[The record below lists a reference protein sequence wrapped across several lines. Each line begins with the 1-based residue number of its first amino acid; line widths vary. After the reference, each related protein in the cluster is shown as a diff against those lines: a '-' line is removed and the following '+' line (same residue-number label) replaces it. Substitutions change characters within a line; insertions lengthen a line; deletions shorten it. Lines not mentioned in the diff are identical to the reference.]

1 MAFLNMELQT
11 WAFTFGI
18 LGNIIS
24 LMVFL
29 SPLPTFYRV
38 YRKKSTEGFQSTPYV
53 VTLFS
58 CMLWIFYALLKSG
71 AELLVTI
78 NGVGCVIETVYLG
91 MYLVYAPKAAR
102 VLTAKMLLGLN
113 VGVFGLVA
121 LVTMVLSNGGLR
133 VHVLG
138 WICVSVALSVF
149 AAPLSIMR
157 QVIRT
162 KSVEFM
168 PISLSFFLVLSA
180 VIWFA
185 YGALKKDVFVA
196 APNVLGFVFGVAQ
209 MALYMAYRNKKP
221 AAAAVGMVEEVKLP
235 AEHAS
240 KEVAAAVA
248 HEGSRASCGAEVHP
262 IDIDTLTLPVV
273 EVHDPQIV
281 VVIDVDVE
289 PATTCTAAAAAG
301 ADGVASVVDGPGVPT
316 APEQPAMIKPDMA
329 IAVEA

>member
-1 MAFLNMELQT
+1 MAFLNMEQQT

-18 LGNIIS
+18 LGNIVS

-38 YRKKSTEGFQSTPYV
+38 YRNKSTEGFQSTPYV

-58 CMLWIFYALLKSG
+58 CMLWILYALLKPG

-78 NGVGCVIETVYLG
+78 NGVGCVVETVYLA

-102 VLTAKMLLGLN
+102 VLAAKMLLGLN
-113 VGVFGLVA
+113 VAVFGLVA
-121 LVTMVLSNGGLR
+121 LVTMLLSDAGLR

-138 WICVSVALSVF
+138 WICVSVSLSVF

-180 VIWFA
+180 VVWFA

-196 APNVLGFVFGVAQ
+196 FPNVLGFVFGLAQ
-209 MALYMAYRNKKP
+209 MALYMAYSRNRKP
-221 AAAAVGMVEEVKLP
+221 AAALVILP
-235 AEHAS
+235 EQS
-240 KEVAAAVA
+240 KEEAA
-248 HEGSRASCGAEVHP
+248 EGKASCGGAEVHP
-262 IDIDTLTLPVV
+262 IDIA
-273 EVHDPQIV
+273 EVHDLQAV
-281 VVIDVDVE
+281 VVDVDVE
-289 PATTCTAAAAAG
+289 PVTYAAASG
-301 ADGVASVVDGPGVPT
+301 MVDGSVGRPR
-316 APEQPAMIKPDMA
+316 APEELVIKPDMVTV
-329 IAVEA
+329 IAAEA

>member
-1 MAFLNMELQT
+1 MYLHENRTARDT
-11 WAFTFGI
+11 S
-18 LGNIIS
+18 GNIIS

-38 YRKKSTEGFQSTPYV
+38 FRKKSTEGFQSTPYV

-71 AELLVTI
+71 SELLVTI
-78 NGVGCVIETVYLG
+78 NGVGCVIETVYIA
-91 MYLVYAPKAAR
+91 MYLAYAPRPAR
-102 VLTAKMLLGLN
+102 ALTAKMLLGLN

-121 LVTMVLSNGGLR
+121 LVTMLLPRHDGSSLR

-168 PISLSFFLVLSA
+168 PFSLSFFLVVSA

-196 APNVLGFVFGVAQ
+196 FPNVLGFVFGLVQ
-209 MALYMAYRNKKP
+209 MGLYMAYRKAKP
-221 AAAAVGMVEEVKLP
+221 AVVMVEEVKLP
-235 AEHAS
+235 EHAA
-240 KEVAAAVA
+240 KEVVVA
-248 HEGSRASCGAEVHP
+248 PPPHEGSRASCGAEVHP
-262 IDIDTLTLPVV
+262 IDIVLPAEEPPVAAAVAVAAPAPEPQVAVAIDVV
-273 EVHDPQIV
+273 EPV
-281 VVIDVDVE
+281 
-289 PATTCTAAAAAG
+289 TCAAAAAG
-301 ADGVASVVDGPGVPT
+301 DGLV
-316 APEQPAMIKPDMA
+316 APELAVIKPDTA
-329 IAVEA
+329 IAVEV

>member
-1 MAFLNMELQT
+1 MAFLNMEQQT

-38 YRKKSTEGFQSTPYV
+38 FRKKSTEGFQSTPYV

-71 AELLVTI
+71 SELLITI
-78 NGVGCVIETVYLG
+78 NGVGCVIEAVYIA
-91 MYLVYAPKAAR
+91 MYLAYAPRPAR
-102 VLTAKMLLGLN
+102 ALTAKMLLGLN

-121 LVTMVLSNGGLR
+121 LVTMLVSTKNGNSLR

-162 KSVEFM
+162 KSVEYM
-168 PISLSFFLVLSA
+168 PFSLSFFLVVSA

-196 APNVLGFVFGVAQ
+196 FPNVLGFVFGLVQ
-209 MALYMAYRNKKP
+209 MGLYMAYRNAKP
-221 AAAAVGMVEEVKLP
+221 AAAAVAMVEEVKLP
-235 AEHAS
+235 EHA
-240 KEVAAAVA
+240 KEVAAPPP

-262 IDIDTLTLPVV
+262 IDILPADPEPPVAAVAVAVQEEPQVV
-273 EVHDPQIV
+273 AVAI
-281 VVIDVDVE
+281 DVE
-289 PATTCTAAAAAG
+289 PVTCAASAAG
-301 ADGVASVVDGPGVPT
+301 DGFV
-316 APEQPAMIKPDMA
+316 APEMAMIKPDTA
-329 IAVEA
+329 IAVEV

>member
-1 MAFLNMELQT
+1 MAFLNLELQT

-91 MYLVYAPKAAR
+91 MYLVYAPRAAR

-133 VHVLG
+133 VRVLG

-221 AAAAVGMVEEVKLP
+221 AAAAVVLVEEVKLP

-240 KEVAAAVA
+240 KEVVAAAA

-273 EVHDPQIV
+273 EVHDPQAV
-281 VVIDVDVE
+281 VVIDVD
-289 PATTCTAAAAAG
+289 AAAVAAG
-301 ADGVASVVDGPGVPT
+301 ADDGAAGVVDGPGVPT
-316 APEQPAMIKPDMA
+316 APEQPAMIRPDMA

>member
-1 MAFLNMELQT
+1 MAFLNMEQQT

-58 CMLWIFYALLKSG
+58 CMLWMFYAFLKSG
-71 AELLVTI
+71 AELLITI
-78 NGVGCVIETVYLG
+78 NGVGCVIETAYIA
-91 MYLVYAPKAAR
+91 MYLAYAPKASR

-113 VGVFGLVA
+113 VGLFGLIS
-121 LVTMVLSNGGLR
+121 LVTLLLSSKGTLR

-138 WICVSVALSVF
+138 WICVSVALAVF
-149 AAPLSIMR
+149 AAPLSVMR
-157 QVIRT
+157 LVIRT

-168 PISLSFFLVLSA
+168 PFSLSFCLVLSA

-196 APNVLGFVFGVAQ
+196 VPNVLGFVFGVAQ
-209 MALYMAYRNKKP
+209 MALYMTYRNKKP
-221 AAAAVGMVEEVKLP
+221 SAVVMMVEEVKLP
-235 AEHAS
+235 EHV
-240 KEVAAAVA
+240 KEVAGSAPAAP
-248 HEGSRASCGAEVHP
+248 EGRASCGAEVHP
-262 IDIDTLTLPVV
+262 IDVLASPAAV
-273 EVHDPQIV
+273 EVHDLQA
-281 VVIDVDVE
+281 VVIDAE
-289 PATTCTAAAAAG
+289 PIMCAAAAAETD
-301 ADGVASVVDGPGVPT
+301 ADGGVDGVPR
-316 APEQPAMIKPDMA
+316 APEQLVKPDTA
-329 IAVEA
+329 ITVGV

>member
-1 MAFLNMELQT
+1 MAFLNMEQQT

-78 NGVGCVIETVYLG
+78 NGVGCVIEAAYLAA
-91 MYLVYAPKAAR
+91 YLVYAP
-102 VLTAKMLLGLN
+102 KMLLGLN
-113 VGVFGLVA
+113 VGVFGLAA
-121 LVTMVLSNGGLR
+121 LATMVVSSAGLR
-133 VHVLG
+133 VRVLG

-157 QVIRT
+157 QVVRT

-185 YGALKKDVFVA
+185 YGALKRDVFVA
-196 APNVLGFVFGVAQ
+196 FPNVLGFVFGVAQ
-209 MALYMAYRNKKP
+209 IALYMAYRNKEPAAVTVEEAKLP
-221 AAAAVGMVEEVKLP
+221 EHAKEVVVAAAA
-235 AEHAS
+235 AEA
-240 KEVAAAVA
+240 
-248 HEGSRASCGAEVHP
+248 RASCGAEVHP
-262 IDIDTLTLPVV
+262 IDIDIEATPTPVE
-273 EVHDPQIV
+273 EVHEPQV
-281 VVIDVDVE
+281 VVVVDVDVE
-289 PATTCTAAAAAG
+289 PVTCAGAAEAAAG
-301 ADGVASVVDGPGVPT
+301 AGADASGVADGGVPGPM
-316 APEQPAMIKPDMA
+316 APPEQLAIKPDMA
-329 IAVEA
+329 ISVEA

>member
-1 MAFLNMELQT
+1 MAFLNMEQHT

-58 CMLWIFYALLKSG
+58 CMLWIYYAFVKSG
-71 AELLVTI
+71 AELLITI
-78 NGVGCVIETVYLG
+78 NGVGCFIETLYIA
-91 MYLVYAPKAAR
+91 MYLIYAPKSAR
-102 VLTAKMLLGLN
+102 MLTAKMVLGLN

-121 LVTMVLSNGGLR
+121 LVTMLLSKGSLR
-133 VHVLG
+133 VNVLG
-138 WICVSVALSVF
+138 WICVTVALSVF

-157 QVIRT
+157 LVIRT

-168 PISLSFFLVLSA
+168 PFSLSFFLVLSA

-196 APNVLGFVFGVAQ
+196 VPNVLGFVFGVVQ

-221 AAAAVGMVEEVKLP
+221 AAAVVMVQEVKLP
-235 AEHAS
+235 EHA
-240 KEVAAAVA
+240 KEVTTGAKAATAPAA
-248 HEGSRASCGAEVHP
+248 HEGRASCGAEVHP
-262 IDIDTLTLPVV
+262 IDVLPAKAAAPPAEAVAL
-273 EVHDPQIV
+273 DQV
-281 VVIDVDVE
+281 VVIEAE
-289 PATTCTAAAAAG
+289 PPIRCGAPAADL
-301 ADGVASVVDGPGVPT
+301 DGVPR
-316 APEQPAMIKPDMA
+316 APEQLIKPDTA

>member
-1 MAFLNMELQT
+1 MAFLNMEQQT

-38 YRKKSTEGFQSTPYV
+38 FRKKSTEGFQSTPYV

-71 AELLVTI
+71 SELLVTI
-78 NGVGCVIETVYLG
+78 NGVGCVIETVYIA
-91 MYLVYAPKAAR
+91 MYLAYAPRPAR
-102 VLTAKMLLGLN
+102 ALTAKMLLGLN

-121 LVTMVLSNGGLR
+121 LVTMLLPKHGGSNLLR

-168 PISLSFFLVLSA
+168 PFSLSFFLVVSA

-196 APNVLGFVFGVAQ
+196 FPNVLGFVFGLVQ
-209 MALYMAYRNKKP
+209 MGLYMAYRKAKP
-221 AAAAVGMVEEVKLP
+221 AVVMVEEVKLP
-235 AEHAS
+235 EHAT
-240 KEVAAAVA
+240 KEVVAAAA
-248 HEGSRASCGAEVHP
+248 PPHEGSRASCGAEVHP
-262 IDIDTLTLPVV
+262 IDIVLPAEEPPVDAV
-273 EVHDPQIV
+273 EAAAAVQEEPQV
-281 VVIDVDVE
+281 AVVIDVVE
-289 PATTCTAAAAAG
+289 PVTCAAAAAAAAG
-301 ADGVASVVDGPGVPT
+301 DGLVAQELAV
-316 APEQPAMIKPDMA
+316 IKPDMA
-329 IAVEA
+329 IAVEV

>member
-1 MAFLNMELQT
+1 MAFLNMERQT

-38 YRKKSTEGFQSTPYV
+38 FRKKSTEGFQSTPYV

-58 CMLWIFYALLKSG
+58 CMLWIFYALLKPGS
-71 AELLVTI
+71 ELLVTI
-78 NGVGCVIETVYLG
+78 NGVGCVIEAVYIA
-91 MYLVYAPKAAR
+91 MYLAYAPRAAR
-102 VLTAKMLLGLN
+102 ALTAKMLLGLN

-121 LVTMVLSNGGLR
+121 LVTMLLSTKNGNSLR
-133 VHVLG
+133 VQVLG
-138 WICVSVALSVF
+138 WICVSVAMSVF

-162 KSVEFM
+162 KSVEYM
-168 PISLSFFLVLSA
+168 PFSLSFFLVVSA

-196 APNVLGFVFGVAQ
+196 FPNVLGFVFGLVQ
-209 MALYMAYRNKKP
+209 MGLYMAYRNAKP
-221 AAAAVGMVEEVKLP
+221 AAVVMVEEVKLP
-235 AEHAS
+235 EHA
-240 KEVAAAVA
+240 KEVVAAPPP

-262 IDIDTLTLPVV
+262 IDILPAADPEPPVAAVAVPVQEEPQVV
-273 EVHDPQIV
+273 AVAI
-281 VVIDVDVE
+281 DVE
-289 PATTCTAAAAAG
+289 PAITCAAAAAG
-301 ADGVASVVDGPGVPT
+301 DGLV
-316 APEQPAMIKPDMA
+316 APEMAMMKPDTA
-329 IAVEA
+329 IAVEV

>member
-1 MAFLNMELQT
+1 MAFATYLYCLQ
-11 WAFTFGI
+11 
-18 LGNIIS
+18 
-24 LMVFL
+24 
-29 SPLPTFYRV
+29 
-38 YRKKSTEGFQSTPYV
+38 
-53 VTLFS
+53 
-58 CMLWIFYALLKSG
+58 
-71 AELLVTI
+71 
-78 NGVGCVIETVYLG
+78 
-91 MYLVYAPKAAR
+91 
-102 VLTAKMLLGLN
+102 
-113 VGVFGLVA
+113 
-121 LVTMVLSNGGLR
+121 
-133 VHVLG
+133 
-138 WICVSVALSVF
+138 
-149 AAPLSIMR
+149 R

-221 AAAAVGMVEEVKLP
+221 AAAAVVLVEEVKLP
-235 AEHAS
+235 AAEHAS
-240 KEVAAAVA
+240 KEVVAAVA
-248 HEGSRASCGAEVHP
+248 HEGGRASCGAEVHP
-262 IDIDTLTLPVV
+262 IYIDTLPVV
-273 EVHDPQIV
+273 EVHDPQAV